1 MKLAANENS
10 AWIPNT
16 DLTPLDPASCKD
28 VPEKGKSKLLLAAYA
43 VAAEGHDLKH
53 FKDLLADHQRALQ
66 QELEEQEAQQAA
78 KEAAKAEREAK
89 KNKRKSMDIVDDLE
103 DIDMEDADEPKKAK
117 ASKKRKKDAETD
129 GEAEKVSCL
138 HYVCSSLS
146 VLRRR
151 QTNMSCYSLLKRPRP
166 RQS

>member
-1 MKLAANENS
+1 MKNS

-43 VAAEGHDLKH
+43 VAAEGHDLQY

-117 ASKKRKKDAETD
+117 TSKKRKKDAETD
-129 GEAEKVSCL
+129 GEAEKVNCDSPL
-138 HYVCSSLS
+138 ILFSLS
-146 VLRRR
+146 VLRSRR
-151 QTNMSCYSLLKRPRP
+151 TNMSCLLRYSLLRRPRLP
-166 RQS
+166 PS